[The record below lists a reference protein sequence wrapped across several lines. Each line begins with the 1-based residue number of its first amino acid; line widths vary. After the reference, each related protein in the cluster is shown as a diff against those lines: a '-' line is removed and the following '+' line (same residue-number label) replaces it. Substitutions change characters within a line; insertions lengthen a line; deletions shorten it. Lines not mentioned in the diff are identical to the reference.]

1 MISTFLHLHF
11 YFYISYDYFLLDF
24 IFIYV
29 FSFLEHSELIPNIS
43 SKINFNDIILFSC
56 VHALSSPN
64 LHFFQRFFF
73 CNFKLNFFNTSRRSH
88 EFFWMCWYYSLW
100 TIRSYQICL
109 ALLMA
114 PHGKAMQMLM
124 IFPFK
129 H

>member
-1 MISTFLHLHF
+1 MISTFLNLHF

-43 SKINFNDIILFSC
+43 SKINCNDIILFSC

-88 EFFWMCWYYSLW
+88 DFFLN
-100 TIRSYQICL
+100 
-109 ALLMA
+109 LLTLHPLDHQELSDLSCFA
-114 PHGKAMQMLM
+114 DGTTWESKANVDN
-124 IFPFK
+124 FSV
-129 H
+129 